1 MRLSLALILALG
13 NLTPVSAKDR
23 DGPKLERYTSEAGQ
37 FRVLLPDDDDHEDT
51 TLATPVGPVRVR
63 TVHGNAGRDLELGV
77 SYSDYPEAFA
87 SVPKMKLFDG
97 VRTGLKGSD
106 GTVDSET
113 DVVLGDGGPLGREFV
128 VRAGKNVVRCRA
140 FLVGSRLYQVTAT
153 GRADAVDGKTAAE
166 FFDSFE
172 LTK

>member
-1 MRLSLALILALG
+1 MRLALTLILTLG
-13 NLTPVSAKDR
+13 DLAPLSAKDR
-23 DGPKLERYTSEAGQ
+23 NGSKLERYTSEAGQ

-51 TLATPVGPVRVR
+51 TLATAIGPVRVR
-63 TVHGNAGRDLELGV
+63 TVHGDVSRDLELGV

-87 SVPKMKLFDG
+87 SVPEMKLFDG
-97 VRTGLKGSD
+97 VRAGLKGAD
-106 GTVDSET
+106 GTVDTES